1 MRLSNI
7 KVEQVTD
14 KFTIVDDYGEI
25 LSNSE
30 LNQIFVDNFKNVEI
44 INNAIYGEINSNK
57 YCIFCKNISYLGTPH
72 PFHKK
77 RIQIPQNF
85 KTLYNENKNKGI
97 KTLLIGVY
105 KYNNTLLFCD

>member
-7 KVEQVTD
+7 KVEQITTNQ
-14 KFTIVDDYGEI
+14 TINDDYGEI

-30 LNQIFVDNFKNVEI
+30 LNKIFKDNFNNVKVV
-44 INNAIYGEINSNK
+44 NNAVYGEINSNK

-77 RIQIPQNF
+77 RIQIPQSF
-85 KTLYNENKNKGI
+85 KKLY
-97 KTLLIGVY
+97 
-105 KYNNTLLFCD
+105 